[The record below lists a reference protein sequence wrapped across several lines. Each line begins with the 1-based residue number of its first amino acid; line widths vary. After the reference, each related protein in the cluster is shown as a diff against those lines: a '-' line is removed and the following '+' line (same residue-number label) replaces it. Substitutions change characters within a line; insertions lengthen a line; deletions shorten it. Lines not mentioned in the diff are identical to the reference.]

1 MSRSLP
7 APVDES
13 DAAAGLDLD
22 PAVAADFRRLR
33 GLSHLLDDSIRVP
46 RTPWRIGVEPLIG
59 LLPVVGDAVGVALSL
74 YVLHVAVRT
83 GVPRATLARVVV
95 VLWVDAAVG
104 AVPLAGDLFDAYW
117 KANRRVVRLLD
128 ARIEDP
134 SSAAADRRYLWWAGV
149 AVTGL
154 GAVTLLSLAALV
166 RWLLGAVGM
175 IT

>member
-1 MSRSLP
+1 
-7 APVDES
+7 
-13 DAAAGLDLD
+13 
-22 PAVAADFRRLR
+22 
-33 GLSHLLDDSIRVP
+33 VP

-83 GVPRATLARVVV
+83 GVPRATLARVVI

-104 AVPLAGDLFDAYW
+104 AVPVVGDLFDAYW
-117 KANRRVVRLLD
+117 KANRRTVRLLD

-149 AVTGL
+149 AAAGL
-154 GAVTLLSLAALV
+154 GVVSLLVLAVLV
-166 RWLLGAVGM
+166 RWLLDAVGM